1 MYRLQRRSLLV
12 PLELFQWFV
21 HWICKFFVFN
31 SKFRFKISPIALADC
46 FLKIIKMLK
55 FKCFESPNFESKKDF
70 LKIELRNLKSSSLK
84 GFIERQWSATWFA
97 GHRGRCLRLFASV
110 HKCSRVTCEV
120 KSLERPSVVRLLI
133 VRLTTGLIIRTWMH
147 SGHRSVGSVWLSVWF
162 SVWLFVWL
170 SVWFFLYDS
179 LCDCGRLKIIN
190 HVGESGPRSYWNQRN
205 QLEADWENKRR
216 LI

>member
-1 MYRLQRRSLLV
+1 ML
-12 PLELFQWFV
+12 
-21 HWICKFFVFN
+21 WI
-31 SKFRFKISPIALADC
+31 
-46 FLKIIKMLK
+46 
-55 FKCFESPNFESKKDF
+55 ETPNFESKKDF

-147 SGHRSVGSVWLSVWF
+147 SGHRSVWSVWLSVWF
-162 SVWLFVWL
+162 SVWSVWL
-170 SVWFFLYDS
+170 SVWFSLYDFVWLS
-179 LCDCGRLKIIN
+179 MWLWTLKDYKSCGRIWTTQLLKPAKSI
-190 HVGESGPRSYWNQRN
+190 RS
-205 QLEADWENKRR
+205 R
-216 LI
+216 LGKQAAPNLARLNRCRFLKFRI